1 MTYSRYN
8 DLEPAYKK
16 KSEEGLSRLL
26 GFLREIEER
35 EQQEE
40 IERLRPVGIQ
50 VHRHATKSAALL
62 IRQCLQ
68 CVTWRVLLRRASSLS
83 TDAGL
88 TRIRW

>member
-1 MTYSRYN
+1 MTCFRYN

-50 VHRHATKSAALL
+50 VHHYSSSATLL
-62 IRQCLQ
+62 SGQ
-68 CVTWRVLLRRASSLS
+68 SLHC
-83 TDAGL
+83 
-88 TRIRW
+88 

>member
-1 MTYSRYN
+1 MKILHSSCCRAPTCSQNSTRRKEMHHVDRYN
-8 DLEPAYKK
+8 DLESAYKK

-50 VHRHATKSAALL
+50 VSKGWMH
-62 IRQCLQ
+62 
-68 CVTWRVLLRRASSLS
+68 
-83 TDAGL
+83 
-88 TRIRW
+88 